1 MDRRM
6 GVGFIFITPR
16 SSQVLTR
23 AKTITIPTTF
33 SAAVYKFFRNFVT
46 FLMAEGAGGGSS
58 SNWVGLQSFIFAK
71 RIATGRIRLLD
82 YVPRSERGICDER
95 TLVVFAVG
103 QNGQTQQNG
112 SYDVNHATECDGVAH
127 VLHFSR
133 FVAVL

>member
-1 MDRRM
+1 M

-71 RIATGRIRLLD
+71 RIATGRINCWIMFRDQSGGFVTSGRLL
-82 YVPRSERGICDER
+82 YLR
-95 TLVVFAVG
+95 
-103 QNGQTQQNG
+103 
-112 SYDVNHATECDGVAH
+112 
-127 VLHFSR
+127 
-133 FVAVL
+133 